1 MEGLIKMNKK
11 QAGII
16 VALFALIVCAGFL
29 SFKVSG
35 PLYGENGTLDDK
47 SAVSYTE
54 STTNYFTEARLTRE
68 QSVAKACQTLQNLID
83 DENTPKEEKQKAA
96 EQFRQLSVQLEQA
109 KKLEMKLKGHGFEDA
124 VCYIDGDKVTV
135 FVKSTEDL
143 TEKQTTLIKD
153 VVMSSTNIKD
163 VKIVAKK

>member
-1 MEGLIKMNKK
+1 MEGLIIMNKK

-16 VALFALIVCAGFL
+16 VALLVLIVCAGVL
-29 SFKVSG
+29 ASRVNS
-35 PLYGENGTLDDK
+35 PLYDANATLDDK
-47 SAVSYTE
+47 SAASYSE

-68 QSVAKACQTLQNLID
+68 QSVAKTCQSLQNLID
-83 DENTPKEEKQKAA
+83 NENTPKEEKQKAA
-96 EQFRQLSVQLEQA
+96 EQFRQLNVQLDQA

-124 VCYIDGDKVTV
+124 VCYIDGDKVSVYIKTD
-135 FVKSTEDL
+135 EDL

-163 VKIVAKK
+163 VEIIAKK